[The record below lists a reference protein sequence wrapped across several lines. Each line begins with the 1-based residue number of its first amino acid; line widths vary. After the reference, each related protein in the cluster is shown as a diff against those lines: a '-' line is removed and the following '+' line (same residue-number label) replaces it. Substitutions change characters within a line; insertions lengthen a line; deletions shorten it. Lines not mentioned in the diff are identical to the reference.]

1 MICSRFYMNHSYNCF
16 VLTQPVLTDVSALAP
31 HHIQRSSIFANKGSQ
46 TLNKVESGLKLG
58 HEPLYIL
65 NRKKQKVSW
74 LGVSL
79 PRPSLVSVPRE
90 VCRVQVK
97 ILICTECNAIHQ
109 LGAVETAIRRAQ
121 EGQSFVGRSD
131 FASASASSS
140 SAMHGMMPLSRKAPT
155 PAKPAAKCISA
166 KPKSEGGQFRHDDE
180 EEKEYICDDEEEEFC
195 DSRATRRSSQKSSDT
210 SGCPRVEHL
219 AMAAVFCTNLQIDAS
234 GVSSFK
240 LPEEFVGVSLVMLS
254 SDSSCEWEIVHC
266 FSSVHGTP
274 PSLLQR
280 QLCLMQ
286 PFTPDSHMALQ
297 VRWYCMSI
305 GALLTRAQTAFCQS
319 SYVGRR
325 NADSE

>member
-1 MICSRFYMNHSYNCF
+1 M
-16 VLTQPVLTDVSALAP
+16 
-31 HHIQRSSIFANKGSQ
+31 
-46 TLNKVESGLKLG
+46 
-58 HEPLYIL
+58 
-65 NRKKQKVSW
+65 
-74 LGVSL
+74 
-79 PRPSLVSVPRE
+79 
-90 VCRVQVK
+90 K

-109 LGAVETAIRRAQ
+109 LGTVETAIRRAQ
-121 EGQSFVGRSD
+121 QGQSFLGRSD

-140 SAMHGMMPLSRKAPT
+140 SAMHGMMPLCRKVPT
-155 PAKPAAKCISA
+155 PAKPVAKCISRQS
-166 KPKSEGGQFRHDDE
+166 KSEGGQFRHDDDE
-180 EEKEYICDDEEEEFC
+180 EEEYISDDEEEAFC

-240 LPEEFVGVSLVMLS
+240 LPEEFVGVSLVMLT

-280 QLCLMQ
+280 QLCLTQ
-286 PFTPDSHMALQ
+286 PFSPDSHMALQ
-297 VRWYCMSI
+297 VRWYCMPI
-305 GALLTRAQTAFCQS
+305 GALLTRAETAFCES

-325 NADSE
+325 NANSE